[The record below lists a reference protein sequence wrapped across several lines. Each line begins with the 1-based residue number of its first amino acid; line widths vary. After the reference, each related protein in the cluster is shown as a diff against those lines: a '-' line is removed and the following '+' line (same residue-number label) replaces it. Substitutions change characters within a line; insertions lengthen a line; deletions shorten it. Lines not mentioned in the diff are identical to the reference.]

1 MSGKP
6 ESATGP
12 QFDVVVPK
20 NPSKLVQCFCK
31 FNNLEQ
37 ILNDLDAIWAK
48 FRELGKEAKPKTSKK
63 KQAAGA
69 GGEGDDSEKPTKTTK
84 KRQRRAKLTYQQ
96 TLEMINSLQVD
107 DNVKHTLVQKVKD
120 LYQET
125 KISDE

>member
-1 MSGKP
+1 MSNS
-6 ESATGP
+6 ESNP
-12 QFDVVVPK
+12 VKFDVVVPK
-20 NPSKLVQCFCK
+20 NPSKLIQCFCK

-37 ILNDLDAIWAK
+37 ILNDIESIWAK

-63 KQAAGA
+63 KQGENGA
-69 GGEGDDSEKPTKTTK
+69 GGETDERQPKTNK

-125 KISDE
+125 KIVE